1 MTKVKSSLA
10 KVAGENVKRSIRH
23 SRFGTQAEFAYA
35 LGVDERT
42 VGRWCNEGLDS
53 LTALEQAA
61 ALLGVSVKDLLSL

>member
-1 MTKVKSSLA
+1 MTKAKSTLA
-10 KVAGENVKRSIRH
+10 KKAGANVKRAIKD

-42 VGRWCNEGLDS
+42 VGRWCNEGIDS
-53 LTALEQAA
+53 LTLLEELS